1 MRDKMAVINGSEKE
15 FNNLVSDGM
24 VLVDF
29 YATWCGP
36 CKMLGPV
43 LEELSSD
50 RDELKIVKMDID
62 QNSNLAKSYGVMSV
76 PTLMLFKNGNMISK
90 QVGFMPKELIT
101 KWIEENK

>member
-1 MRDKMAVINGSEKE
+1 MAVINGNQED
-15 FNNLVSDGM
+15 FDNLVSNDI

-36 CKMLGPV
+36 CKMLGPI
-43 LEELSSD
+43 LEELAND
-50 RDELKIVKMDID
+50 RDELQVVKIDID
-62 QNSNLAKSYGVMSV
+62 KNGDLAKSYGIMSV
-76 PTLMLFKNGNMISK
+76 PTLLLFKNGNMVGK

>member
-1 MRDKMAVINGSEKE
+1 MAVINGSEKE

-90 QVGFMPKELIT
+90 QVGFMPKELIN